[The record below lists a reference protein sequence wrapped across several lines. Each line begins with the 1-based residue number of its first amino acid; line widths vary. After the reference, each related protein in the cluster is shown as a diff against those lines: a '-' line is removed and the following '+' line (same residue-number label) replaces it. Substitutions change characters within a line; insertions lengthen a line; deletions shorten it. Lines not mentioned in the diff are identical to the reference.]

1 MRRFFRSAAFPIL
14 IVIVLAFFA
23 QRLLNGDEKE
33 KTPTLS
39 EFQAQVQ
46 ERSRRVRRG
55 HLPAEEQHDPGPAE
69 ERQRVLGRLS
79 RTTTSR
85 QLVRIL
91 ERHDV
96 AFNAEGTGGSS
107 FLSILTYILPFIL
120 FFGFWL
126 FLMNQMQG
134 GGSRVMSFGKSRA
147 KRMSVDAPKITFR
160 DVAGVDEAVQELHEI
175 KEFLENPKRF
185 QALGARIPK
194 GVLLY
199 GPPGTGKTLL
209 ARAVAGEAGVPFFSI
224 SGSDFVE
231 MFVGVGASRVRDLF
245 EQAKQ
250 NSPCIIFMDEIDA
263 VGRHRGAGMGGGHDE
278 REQTLNQ
285 LLVEMD
291 GFEMKDNIILIAA
304 TNRPD
309 ILDPA
314 LLRPGRFD
322 RQIVVDRPDRKGRK
336 QILEVH
342 TRGKPLAKVIDLDA
356 LAGQTPG
363 FTGADLANLI
373 NEAALLTARS
383 SKREITMD
391 ELEEGIMR
399 VIAGPEKKSRV
410 MSEKERLVT
419 AYHELGHAIVGHLLP
434 NCDPVHKIS
443 IISRGQ
449 ALGYTISLPTED
461 KFLTTRAELTDTM
474 GMTLGGRAAEEIVFG
489 EITTGASNDLEKVT
503 ATAKQMVMRYGM
515 SERLGPRV
523 FGHDR
528 SQPFL
533 GREFSSEPDY
543 SDEIAREI
551 DDEIRRIV
559 EEAHQT
565 AKDILIEHREAMDR
579 ISRILLRA
587 RDDQLRG
594 VREAARGGLRGR
606 GVRRARGGAE
616 GPRGPRGAGEES
628 RSRGPQARAAA
639 ASRFRR
645 QRRDARR
652 PPRRLATFAEPPIR
666 PRSARYSPGDPDHG
680 DRQRDP
686 RLVLGRGPV
695 PANPSGRSSTA
706 ARLLDEGADLL
717 DVGGESTRPGARGVS
732 AAEELARVGPVVEE
746 LRGAPA
752 RRSRSTPPRSRSRRP
767 RSTPARGS
775 STTSRRFES
784 EPELAALCADRDCG
798 LVLMHMQGTPR
809 TMQSDPT
816 YDDVVDDVKAFLAER
831 IEFAT
836 AEGVARGAH
845 LDRPWDRLRQDR
857 RSQPGAPAAAQ
868 RAGRARPADRG
879 RHLPQELP
887 RQPHGPRGRR
897 AGRRHDRLQRAGDA
911 GRSVRVPGPRRGRS
925 IARRSTSPRRSS
937 AVVPGRAG
945 SRSLPDSG
953 AGALVASRPVEAH
966 RPGLELLRRGRD
978 PPPLDLHASR
988 RQRGRARDR
997 AAPRDRRQ
1005 LRRPGLRRRC

>member
-1 MRRFFRSAAFPIL
+1 VKRFFKSAWFPLL
-14 IVIVLAFFA
+14 IVVVLAFFA
-23 QRLLNGDEKE
+23 HQLISPGEQQE
-33 KTPTLS
+33 EPTYN
-39 EFQAQVQ
+39 EFLAQVEDDPNSIESVTIQ
-46 ERSRRVRRG
+46 TKDHTVDVTESNG
-55 HLPAEEQHDPGPAE
+55 EEYSTGYPENTE
-69 ERQRVLGRLS
+69 ESLVNSLQRNEVE
-79 RTTTSR
+79 TK
-85 QLVRIL
+85 V
-91 ERHDV
+91 
-96 AFNAEGTGGSS
+96 EGTGGSS
-107 FLSILTYILPFIL
+107 ILSLLTYVLPFIL
-120 FFGFWL
+120 FFAFWV

-134 GGSRVMSFGKSRA
+134 GGSKVMSFGKSRA
-147 KRMSVDAPKITFR
+147 KRLSVDAPKITFR
-160 DVAGVDEAVQELHEI
+160 DVAGADEAVQELHEI
-175 KEFLENPKRF
+175 KEFLENPKKF

-342 TRGKPLAKVIDLDA
+342 TRGKPLAKDIDLDA

-383 SKREITMD
+383 SKREITMQ

-410 MSEKERLVT
+410 MSEKERLIT
-419 AYHELGHAIVGHLLP
+419 AYHELGHAIVGHVLP
-434 NCDPVHKIS
+434 NTDPVHKIS

-474 GMTLGGRAAEEIVFG
+474 AMTLGGRAAEEIVFG
-489 EITTGASNDLEKVT
+489 EVTTGASNDLEKVT
-503 ATAKQMVMRYGM
+503 ETAKQMVMRFGM

-543 SDEIAREI
+543 SDEIARDI
-551 DDEIRRIV
+551 DDEIRRVV

-565 AKDILIEHREAMDR
+565 AKDVLTEHREGMDR
-579 ISRILLRA
+579 ISKILLE
-587 RDDQLRG
+587 
-594 VREAARGGLRGR
+594 RETIDSEQFEGLLEGR
-606 GVRRARGGAE
+606 TEDEVFGEEEEPQAPEPAPEPEKPQRE
-616 GPRGPRGAGEES
+616 GPR
-628 RSRGPQARAAA
+628 
-639 ASRFRR
+639 
-645 QRRDARR
+645 
-652 PPRRLATFAEPPIR
+652 
-666 PRSARYSPGDPDHG
+666 
-680 DRQRDP
+680 
-686 RLVLGRGPV
+686 PV
-695 PANPSGRSSTA
+695 P
-706 ARLLDEGADLL
+706 
-717 DVGGESTRPGARGVS
+717 RP
-732 AAEELARVGPVVEE
+732 
-746 LRGAPA
+746 
-752 RRSRSTPPRSRSRRP
+752 
-767 RSTPARGS
+767 
-775 STTSRRFES
+775 
-784 EPELAALCADRDCG
+784 
-798 LVLMHMQGTPR
+798 
-809 TMQSDPT
+809 
-816 YDDVVDDVKAFLAER
+816 
-831 IEFAT
+831 
-836 AEGVARGAH
+836 
-845 LDRPWDRLRQDR
+845 
-857 RSQPGAPAAAQ
+857 
-868 RAGRARPADRG
+868 
-879 RHLPQELP
+879 
-887 RQPHGPRGRR
+887 
-897 AGRRHDRLQRAGDA
+897 
-911 GRSVRVPGPRRGRS
+911 
-925 IARRSTSPRRSS
+925 
-937 AVVPGRAG
+937 
-945 SRSLPDSG
+945 
-953 AGALVASRPVEAH
+953 
-966 RPGLELLRRGRD
+966 RPGLAGGAAEMRG
-978 PPPLDLHASR
+978 H
-988 RQRGRARDR
+988 
-997 AAPRDRRQ
+997 PRD
-1005 LRRPGLRRRC
+1005 

>member
-23 QRLLNGDEKE
+23 QRLISPGSSEQ
-33 KTPTLS
+33 TPTYNDFIAQIKNHPNSISSVTVQPKTNDIQVS
-39 EFQAQVQ
+39 ETSGSSYTTGYANNTEPEFMPV
-46 ERSRRVRRG
+46 
-55 HLPAEEQHDPGPAE
+55 L
-69 ERQRVLGRLS
+69 QRNNIDTKV
-79 RTTTSR
+79 
-85 QLVRIL
+85 
-91 ERHDV
+91 
-96 AFNAEGTGGSS
+96 EGTGGSS
-107 FLSILTYILPFIL
+107 LFSILTYILPFIL
-120 FFGFWL
+120 FFGFWF
-126 FLMNQMQG
+126 FLVNQMQG

-160 DVAGVDEAVQELHEI
+160 DVAGVDEAVQELQEI

-322 RQIVVDRPDRKGRK
+322 RQVVVDRPDRKGRR

-342 TRGKPLAKVIDLDA
+342 TRGKPLAKQIDLDA

-373 NEAALLTARS
+373 NEAALLTARQNR
-383 SKREITMD
+383 REIAMD

-434 NCDPVHKIS
+434 NSDPVHKIS

-449 ALGYTISLPTED
+449 ALGYTINLPSED

-474 GMTLGGRAAEEIVFG
+474 AMTLGGRAAEEIVFG

-503 ATAKQMVMRYGM
+503 ETAKQMVMRYGM

-528 SQPFL
+528 SMPFL

-551 DDEIRRIV
+551 DDEIRRVV

-565 AKDILIEHREAMDR
+565 ARDLLTERRDALDR
-579 ISRILLRA
+579 ISKVLLE
-587 RDDQLRG
+587 
-594 VREAARGGLRGR
+594 RETIEASEFERLLAGETAEEVFGPPETPEAPTRPEVEPEPEKPGR
-606 GVRRARGGAE
+606 Q
-616 GPRGPRGAGEES
+616 GPR
-628 RSRGPQARAAA
+628 
-639 ASRFRR
+639 
-645 QRRDARR
+645 
-652 PPRRLATFAEPPIR
+652 
-666 PRSARYSPGDPDHG
+666 
-680 DRQRDP
+680 
-686 RLVLGRGPV
+686 PV
-695 PANPSGRSSTA
+695 P
-706 ARLLDEGADLL
+706 
-717 DVGGESTRPGARGVS
+717 RP
-732 AAEELARVGPVVEE
+732 
-746 LRGAPA
+746 
-752 RRSRSTPPRSRSRRP
+752 
-767 RSTPARGS
+767 
-775 STTSRRFES
+775 
-784 EPELAALCADRDCG
+784 
-798 LVLMHMQGTPR
+798 
-809 TMQSDPT
+809 
-816 YDDVVDDVKAFLAER
+816 
-831 IEFAT
+831 
-836 AEGVARGAH
+836 
-845 LDRPWDRLRQDR
+845 
-857 RSQPGAPAAAQ
+857 
-868 RAGRARPADRG
+868 
-879 RHLPQELP
+879 
-887 RQPHGPRGRR
+887 
-897 AGRRHDRLQRAGDA
+897 
-911 GRSVRVPGPRRGRS
+911 
-925 IARRSTSPRRSS
+925 
-937 AVVPGRAG
+937 
-945 SRSLPDSG
+945 
-953 AGALVASRPVEAH
+953 
-966 RPGLELLRRGRD
+966 RPGLEG
-978 PPPLDLHASR
+978 A
-988 RQRGRARDR
+988 
-997 AAPRDRRQ
+997 
-1005 LRRPGLRRRC
+1005 